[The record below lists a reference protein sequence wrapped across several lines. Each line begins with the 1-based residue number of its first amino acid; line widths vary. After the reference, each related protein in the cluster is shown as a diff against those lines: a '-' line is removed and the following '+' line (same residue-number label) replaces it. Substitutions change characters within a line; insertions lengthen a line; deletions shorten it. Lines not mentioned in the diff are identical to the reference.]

1 MRQMISIVLLLA
13 LSWVSVFGQS
23 SGQVTGGQPPVRMPQ
38 RTPTAD
44 QQRPRD
50 QQQPQNKQQQR
61 SNQDDDVVKIS
72 VTLVQVDAVVTDK
85 NGKQVTDL
93 KPEDFEIIEDKKPQ
107 PISNFAYISVN
118 STPPATLAP
127 VANAGNKSKAKVMT
141 PPPSPRL
148 RPEQV
153 RRTMALMVDDLRASF
168 SSIDAMRTALKKFVD
183 EQMQPGD
190 LVAIIRTSAG
200 SGLLQQFTA
209 DKRRLYA
216 AIEKIKWRPDGLGKV
231 YAFDAIKAND
241 DAPSDSRKIG
251 AEAKI
256 QDDVRQYREDIFAI
270 GTLGA
275 INYVVR
281 GFKDLPGRKSL
292 VLFSDGL
299 TIFARNQN
307 NSRILEVV
315 RQLTDLANRSSVVIY
330 TIDARGQVAPGGGA
344 EDDFSGIGNLQAETN
359 MHAISQ
365 QLDARMQGLFDSR
378 QGLEYLAYNTGG
390 SFLRDANDLSRGVAR
405 VLEDQK
411 GYYLLGYTPDESTFN
426 TPDGRRGYH
435 KLIVKVKRPG
445 LTVRSRTGFY
455 GVPDESVNATP
466 KTPRQQIASALVSPF
481 VSGEINLKLTSLF
494 GHEATS
500 GSFISSLLHISADKI
515 NFTHG
520 ADGWHKAVL
529 DLAAVT
535 LGSEGQ
541 LVDQE
546 YKTYTLQAKDDLYQQ
561 ILKRGF
567 VYTINLPVKKP
578 GAYQLRVAVR
588 DNGSERLGA
597 ANQYIEVPDINKGRL
612 ALSSLIATGSDTKEA
627 SQLQTVPSEN
637 GDPNSQPATQASSSS
652 RRFRQGM
659 EVSYAFVIYN
669 PQVNK
674 ENPQPQIESQTFL
687 FKDGQPVYTSTPKLI
702 NLGQQANFKEI
713 LAGGNLQLGGKMP
726 PGEYVLQI
734 VVTDKLAKDKYATA
748 TQWID
753 FEVVQQ

>member
-1 MRQMISIVLLLA
+1 MRQMISIILLLSF
-13 LSWVSVFGQS
+13 SWISVFGQS
-23 SGQVTGGQPPVRMPQ
+23 SGQVTGGQQPNRMPQ
-38 RTPTAD
+38 RTPSILD
-44 QQRPRD
+44 QQKTREQQRD
-50 QQQPQNKQQQR
+50 QKQR
-61 SNQDDDVVKIS
+61 PKQDDEVVKIS

-107 PISNFAYISVN
+107 TISNFAYITVN
-118 STPPATLAP
+118 STPPATVAP
-127 VANAGNKSKAKVMT
+127 VANAGNKSKAKIMT
-141 PPPSPRL
+141 PPPSPSL

-153 RRTMALMVDDLRASF
+153 RRTMALVVDDLRASF
-168 SSIDAMRTALKKFVD
+168 ASIDSMRIALKKFVD

-190 LVAIIRTSAG
+190 LVAILRTSAG

-216 AIEKIKWRPDGLGKV
+216 AIEKIKWSPNGLAKV
-231 YAFDAIKAND
+231 NAFDPIRPNVA
-241 DAPSDSRKIG
+241 APSDSRQIGGEEKI
-251 AEAKI
+251 EEDFK
-256 QDDVRQYREDIFAI
+256 QWREDIFAV

-281 GFKDLPGRKSL
+281 GLRDLPGRKSL

-299 TIFARNQN
+299 TIFAKNQN
-307 NSRILEVV
+307 SSRTLEAV
-315 RQLTDLANRSSVVIY
+315 RHLTDLANRSSVVIY
-330 TIDARGQVAPGGGA
+330 TIDARGMVAPGGVA
-344 EDDFSGIGNLQAETN
+344 EDDLSGLNLQSEAN

-365 QLDARMQGLFDSR
+365 RLDARMQGLFDSR

-411 GYYLLGYTPDESTFN
+411 GYYLLGYIPDESTFN

-445 LTVRSRTGFY
+445 LTVRSRTGFFA
-455 GVPDESVNATP
+455 VPDEATKAQ
-466 KTPRQQIASALVSPF
+466 KTPHQQIASALVSPF
-481 VSGEINLKLTSLF
+481 GTSDINLKLTSLF
-494 GHEATS
+494 GHDAKS
-500 GSFISSLLHISADKI
+500 GSFISSLLHMSADNI
-515 NFTHG
+515 TFTHEP
-520 ADGWHKAVL
+520 DGWHKAVL
-529 DLAAVT
+529 DVAAVT
-535 LGSEGQ
+535 LGSDGQ

-546 YKTYTLQAKDDLYQQ
+546 YKTYTLKAKDDLYQQ

-567 VYTINLPVKKP
+567 VYTINLPVKKS

-612 ALSSLIATGSDTKEA
+612 ALSSLIATGNETKEA
-627 SQLQTVPSEN
+627 SQAQKVSSEN
-637 GDPNSQPATQASSSS
+637 GDTATQPATQASSSS
-652 RRFRQGM
+652 RKFRQGM

-669 PQVNK
+669 PQVDK
-674 ENPQPQIESQTFL
+674 ANPQPQIESQTFL
-687 FKDGQPVYTSTPKLI
+687 FKDGQPVYTSKPKLI
-702 NLGQQANFKEI
+702 NLGQQTSFKEI

-726 PGEYVLQI
+726 PGEYLLQV
-734 VVTDKLAKDKYATA
+734 VVTDKLAKDKYSTA

-753 FEVVQQ
+753 FEVVQ